1 MEDNDI
7 QRESIVELI
16 GNGDVVSTAVAS
28 GEEAYSL
35 LMEKEFDCLI
45 LDLGLEDMDGFQLL
59 NRIKN
64 NKDISDIPPVII
76 YTGKDLTA
84 EEENT
89 LQQYAGSIII
99 KGGARS
105 PERLLAETSLFLH
118 RIEKNLPDSKKTD
131 AEYKEQRVCIKG

>member
-59 NRIKN
+59 NRIK
-64 NKDISDIPPVII
+64 K
-76 YTGKDLTA
+76 
-84 EEENT
+84 
-89 LQQYAGSIII
+89 
-99 KGGARS
+99 
-105 PERLLAETSLFLH
+105 
-118 RIEKNLPDSKKTD
+118 
-131 AEYKEQRVCIKG
+131 